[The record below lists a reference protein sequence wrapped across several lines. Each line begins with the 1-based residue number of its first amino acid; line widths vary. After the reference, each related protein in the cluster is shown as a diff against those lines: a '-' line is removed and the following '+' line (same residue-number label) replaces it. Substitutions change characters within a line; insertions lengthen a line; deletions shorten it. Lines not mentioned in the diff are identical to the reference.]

1 MKNLSFI
8 FVFLLLFSCKEVKL
22 ADNILSQQEMEII
35 LWEQMKADAFTKE
48 FISKDSS
55 KDLSLENANLQQ
67 KIFAKYKVDKND
79 FYKTYQYY
87 LKHEDLMKNVLDSII
102 LKQTNL
108 HQKEFEQKVS
118 GKIILKWYDMFGL
131 EQIFK
136 PKKKAPFSMQY
147 PLVNLDDASIG
158 GNLKIE

>member
-8 FVFLLLFSCKEVKL
+8 FVFLLLFSCTEVKL

-35 LWEQMKADAFTKE
+35 LWEQMRADAFTKE
-48 FISKDSS
+48 FISKDNL
-55 KDLSLENANLQQ
+55 KDLSLENDKLQQ

-118 GKIILKWYDMFGL
+118 GKIILKWYEMFGL
-131 EQIFK
+131 KQIFK
-136 PKKKAPFSMQY
+136 PKMKAPFSMQY
-147 PLVNLDDASIG
+147 PLVDLDEASIE
-158 GNLKIE
+158 GNLK

>member
-8 FVFLLLFSCKEVKL
+8 FVFLLLFSCTEVKL
-22 ADNILSQQEMEII
+22 ADNILSEQEMEII

-55 KDLSLENANLQQ
+55 KDLSMENDKLQQ
-67 KIFAKYKVDKND
+67 KIFAKYKVDRND

-102 LKQTNL
+102 LRQTNL

-131 EQIFK
+131 KQIFK
-136 PKKKAPFSMQY
+136 PKRKAPFSMKY
-147 PLVNLDDASIG
+147 PLVDLDDASIG

>member
-8 FVFLLLFSCKEVKL
+8 FVLLLFSCTEVKL

-55 KDLSLENANLQQ
+55 KDLSLENEKLQQ

-87 LKHEDLMKNVLDSII
+87 LKHEYLMKTVLDSII

-131 EQIFK
+131 KQIFK
-136 PKKKAPFSMQY
+136 PIMKAPFSMQY
-147 PLVNLDDASIG
+147 PLVDLGEASID
-158 GNLKIE
+158 GNLK